1 MPISTI
7 GSNGLGSGAVTSAK
21 LAAAQTLSVN
31 GITFP
36 ATQVPSAD
44 ANTLDDYEEG
54 TFTPQIWVG
63 STQQTL
69 SRADGAYI
77 KIGQLVMV
85 QIAVILSGSISG
97 SGNVELRN
105 LPFTA
110 GSYGPSSQA
119 RGVFP
124 IGYTNASI
132 MPAGIVSESNTTI
145 ATIFTNSS
153 AGSAGVMASQLQGS
167 SVTSN
172 WNFHA
177 SGCYRTAS

>member
-1 MPISTI
+1 MPISQINTNSI
-7 GSNGLGSGAVTSAK
+7 ANGAVV
-21 LAAAQTLSVN
+21 AADIASGQTLSLN
-31 GITFP
+31 GVTFP
-36 ATQVPSAD
+36 ATQVPSGD

-54 TFTPQIWVG
+54 TFTPQIWVV

-69 SRADGAYI
+69 CRADGAYK

-97 SGNVELRN
+97 SGSVELRN

-145 ATIFTNSS
+145 ASIFTNSS